1 MNNFSPNMFKTFEN
15 CQKKFNFKYNIKISI
30 PQNPDFFEKG
40 KKIHALASYY
50 LQGADITKLEKV
62 LSPEEKILWER
73 LKTNEFFCKKCLHT
87 EYSITSKLCDY
98 WISGRLDALM
108 QEDENYFILD
118 YKTGRIPENPDEDFQ
133 TMVYLLCADKI
144 IKNYKSLKFVYIDLK
159 NNQNHIIEF
168 SGTLKEKYE
177 NAIKDKCE
185 TIVKIKDF
193 ENKENRLH
201 CKFCEYKKICLL

>member
-1 MNNFSPNMFKTFEN
+1 MNNFSPNMLKTFEN
-15 CQKKFNFKYNIKISI
+15 CPKKFNFKYNKKISI

-50 LQGADITKLEKV
+50 LQGSDITKLEKV

-73 LKTNEFFCKKCLHT
+73 LKTNEFFCKKCLNT
-87 EYSITSKLCDY
+87 EYSITSKICDY

-108 QEDENYFILD
+108 KEDENYFILD
-118 YKTGRIPENPDEDFQ
+118 YKTGHIPENPEDDFQ

-144 IKNYKSLKFVYIDLK
+144 IINYKSLKFVYIDLK

-168 SGTLKEKYE
+168 SDILKEKFE
-177 NAIKDKCE
+177 NAIKIQCE
-185 TIVKIKDF
+185 TIVNIKDF
-193 ENKENRLH
+193 ENKENQLH